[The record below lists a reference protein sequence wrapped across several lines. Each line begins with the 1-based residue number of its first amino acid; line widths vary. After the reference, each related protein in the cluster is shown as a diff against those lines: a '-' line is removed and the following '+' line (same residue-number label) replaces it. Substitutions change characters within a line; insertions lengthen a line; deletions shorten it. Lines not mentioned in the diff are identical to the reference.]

1 MHFFIQRC
9 SSRVKTAFWMT
20 IMLCIFP
27 TALMIVIEPLISILF
42 PIFLYFIIFLFS
54 LFRMFEDEEKALAV
68 IVDVPVP
75 NLIDTPT
82 VLDIHETAIGNR
94 DASFD
99 QALES
104 ENLENLFI

>member
-1 MHFFIQRC
+1 
-9 SSRVKTAFWMT
+9 MT

-68 IVDVPVP
+68 TVDVPAP
-75 NLIDTPT
+75 NLIDAAA
-82 VLDIHETAIGNR
+82 VFDSHETAIGNH
-94 DASFD
+94 DSSFH
-99 QALES
+99 QAF
-104 ENLENLFI
+104 ENVWNIIFQIIFFIYFYFGNWK